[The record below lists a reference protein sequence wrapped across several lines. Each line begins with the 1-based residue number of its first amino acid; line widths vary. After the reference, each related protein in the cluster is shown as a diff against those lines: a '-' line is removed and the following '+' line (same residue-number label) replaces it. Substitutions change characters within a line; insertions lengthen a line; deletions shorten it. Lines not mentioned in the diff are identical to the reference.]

1 MNYNPPT
8 TAPGEPASFPWRPG
22 GQITNKKP
30 MKIEIKDRFDGSLLF
45 THDCPE
51 NNIKITVQAA
61 LAAKA
66 DLGGANL
73 GGADLGGADLRG
85 AILSDT
91 EKVSITSSRPC
102 LRINSL
108 GSRNDEL
115 FLWLTDEGPFV
126 RAGCFWGTLEEFE
139 VAVKKK
145 HGDNEHAREYVA
157 ALALFRVHVELW
169 GDK

>member
-1 MNYNPPT
+1 
-8 TAPGEPASFPWRPG
+8 
-22 GQITNKKP
+22 
-30 MKIEIKDRFDGSLLF
+30 MKIEIKARFDGSLLF
-45 THDCPE
+45 AHDCPE
-51 NNIKITVQAA
+51 NNIKITVQGA

-66 DLGGANL
+66 NLGGANLRGANLRGANLGGANL
-73 GGADLGGADLRG
+73 GGAYLRGADLGGADLRGAYLRG

-157 ALALFRVHVELW
+157 ALALFRVHVELCRTT
-169 GDK
+169 